1 MRRKDMR
8 DQILQVAFELF
19 TRQGYDKTSLREI
32 AERLEV
38 TKAALY
44 YHFTSK
50 EEILSALVAGIP
62 RMFDELIA
70 WSESLPRSVES
81 RKEIL
86 RRLASWTSEKLNP
99 VLRFV
104 QANSTAIDAANV
116 DGESMHEAFT
126 PGLRRIAQI
135 LVEPGAE
142 LTDQVRAIIAVNLV
156 MMGRVRFCPT
166 SGRRQLQRWYRKPS
180 LTLPW
185 SLSRT
190 PGAAPNLTRSR
201 LKQALSDHALRRR
214 DDCLVWVARCPIKH
228 PPSLLVGGLLCVAE
242 VRDGRTE
249 LGIEERDDA
258 QQEVGDRAGWDA
270 LGRVAELR
278 FDDGADLFHRERPAI
293 REQEPL
299 ARSRRIGNCQ
309 DVRAGHVT
317 NVMIGMNR
325 LGKAGM
331 APSSMR

>member
-1 MRRKDMR
+1 MYCFTDENSPNLTGRQVKKDENMSTRRKDMR

-81 RKEIL
+81 RKQIL

-99 VLRFV
+99 VQRFV

-156 MMGRVRFCPT
+156 MMGARPI
-166 SGRRQLQRWYRKPS
+166 
-180 LTLPW
+180 LPDIGQEATPEMV
-185 SLSRT
+185 SEAVLDLALELVSNAGSR
-190 PGAAPNLTRSR
+190 PESR
-201 LKQALSDHALRRR
+201 
-214 DDCLVWVARCPIKH
+214 
-228 PPSLLVGGLLCVAE
+228 E
-242 VRDGRTE
+242 
-249 LGIEERDDA
+249 
-258 QQEVGDRAGWDA
+258 
-270 LGRVAELR
+270 
-278 FDDGADLFHRERPAI
+278 
-293 REQEPL
+293 
-299 ARSRRIGNCQ
+299 SR
-309 DVRAGHVT
+309 
-317 NVMIGMNR
+317 
-325 LGKAGM
+325 
-331 APSSMR
+331 